1 MRAAFFGLQIF
12 AKYLRDCEIL
22 LRIDN
27 TTAIAYINKM
37 GGQRKR
43 KQHATILTAT
53 PMKMILEER
62 KEKREKLD
70 KTGKNDK
77 SVPKKVIKDKK
88 KKHIKQ
94 KSYKRNFLQESSSES
109 EDEEHLCDDDSDD
122 EMNVDDENY
131 NKCIICE
138 EFGKNELWYRCTICG
153 LWAHAICSGWDS
165 PNGYICDLCDQ
176 K

>member
-1 MRAAFFGLQIF
+1 MPINRQRTIAKAAWTEENLQS
-12 AKYLRDCEIL
+12 A
-22 LRIDN
+22 
-27 TTAIAYINKM
+27 
-37 GGQRKR
+37 KR
-43 KQHATILTAT
+43 K
-53 PMKMILEER
+53 KR
-62 KEKREKLD
+62 KKSAKLD

-94 KSYKRNFLQESSSES
+94 KSYKRHFLQESSSES

-122 EMNVDDENY
+122 EMNVDDEIY

-138 EFGKNELWYRCTICG
+138 EFRKNYELWYRCTICG
-153 LWAHAICSGWDS
+153 LWAHAICSGWVS